1 MVGDGEEVPMI
12 ELLRSDDPVL
22 LSFATSLLA
31 EAGIAHHVADR
42 HVSLIGG
49 SIGDLLPRLL
59 VDRERYD
66 DAARLLADAGVDV

>member
-1 MVGDGEEVPMI
+1 MI

-31 EAGIAHHVADR
+31 EAGIAHHVADQ

-49 SIGDLLPRLL
+49 MIGDLTPRLL
-59 VDRERYD
+59 VDRDRCDE
-66 DAARLLADAGVDV
+66 ATQLLTEAGVI